1 MKVIVKDPYGAEHE
15 KSVTVSC
22 FDKERPSLK
31 AAVKGEYEIL
41 YGAFGIVKFTGD
53 NEVHEDAGIIETP
66 EKGAEFEVY
75 LKRAGAYENA
85 REFEC
90 DYLTT
95 NKYGR
100 ATTKALPYG
109 VYVLRQVVGKEG
121 YAIMRPIDVMI
132 DGTEDLKDPPTL
144 ILNNQAIHYRLKII
158 KTDAETGKTIA
169 LAGTAFKIKD
179 ADGNYITQRVNYPAP
194 TEMDTFVTNESGEVT
209 LPETVT
215 WGQYFIEEVQ
225 SPEGYLLNA
234 EPVEVFVGHTGDTV
248 GEVYEVTV
256 EVPNQPVKGNI
267 AIEKKGLRLTGFE
280 TLTDA
285 YGNEYQHPVY
295 EEGYLARA
303 VFELRAA
310 ETKPSR
316 VKMARFGTS
325 RTRWWIPSRPRLRV
339 RMLPNCCLLANT
351 T

>member
-1 MKVIVKDPYGAEHE
+1 MRTLASSK
-15 KSVTVSC
+15 
-22 FDKERPSLK
+22 R
-31 AAVKGEYEIL
+31 
-41 YGAFGIVKFTGD
+41 
-53 NEVHEDAGIIETP
+53 P

-75 LKRAGAYENA
+75 LKRAGSYENA
-85 REFEC
+85 REFER

-132 DGTEDLKDPPTL
+132 DGTGDLKDPPTL

-169 LAGTAFKIKD
+169 LAGAAFKIKD

-234 EPVEVFVGHTGDTV
+234 EPVEAFVGHTGDTV

-256 EVPNQPVKGNI
+256 KVPNTPVKGNI

-295 EEGYLARA
+295 EEGYLAGA

-310 ETKPSR
+310 ETITGKDGT
-316 VKMARFGTS
+316 VWYEQDALVDTITTTGFGCGCFQTVAS
-325 RTRWWIPSRPRLRV
+325 WQI
-339 RMLPNCCLLANT
+339 LPD
-351 T
+351 